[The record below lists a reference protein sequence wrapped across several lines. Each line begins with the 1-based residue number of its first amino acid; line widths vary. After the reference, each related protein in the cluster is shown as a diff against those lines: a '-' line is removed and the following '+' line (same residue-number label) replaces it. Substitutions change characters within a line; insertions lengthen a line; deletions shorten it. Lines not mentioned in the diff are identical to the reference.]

1 MAVRFLKRESG
12 QAVIEMALILPLLLL
27 LILGIIE
34 FGWIL
39 NGQITITAA
48 AREGARTAI
57 VYQSA
62 NLAEDAVQSAVV
74 QSAGAS
80 SLKNVSTETL
90 FEDTKAIVHVTAD
103 ITPIIGL
110 FVSGDMDLHAKA
122 EMRLE

>member
-57 VYQSA
+57 VISKC
-62 NLAEDAVQSAVV
+62 E
-74 QSAGAS
+74 
-80 SLKNVSTETL
+80 
-90 FEDTKAIVHVTAD
+90 
-103 ITPIIGL
+103 
-110 FVSGDMDLHAKA
+110 SG
-122 EMRLE
+122 